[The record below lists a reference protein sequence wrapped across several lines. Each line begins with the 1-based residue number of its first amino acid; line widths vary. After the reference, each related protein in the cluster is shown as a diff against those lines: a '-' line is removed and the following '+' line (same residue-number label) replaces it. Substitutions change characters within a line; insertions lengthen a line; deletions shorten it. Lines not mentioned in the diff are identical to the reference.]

1 MKPPWEYKARR
12 RLELTETAWHR
23 LGYLAGNKR
32 VTPSLFL
39 THMLMGLDADTADI
53 AFDDGVENETAARM
67 AWNRGE
73 KI

>member
-12 RLELTETAWHR
+12 RLDMTETAWHR
-23 LGYLAGNKR
+23 LAFFAGRKR
-32 VTPSLFL
+32 VTSSLYL
-39 THMLMGLDADTADI
+39 TQMLMGLDSDTADV
-53 AFDDGVENETAARM
+53 AFEDGIEKETAARM